1 MFHYTKKRE
10 KVFFKKEEKRR
21 FKRVPAHFLMRFSI
35 PGENEEP
42 VLSFIRNISA
52 GGVLFFSEKKIIPG
66 TLIKMTINVPSATGE
81 PIKVR
86 SISRTIYSAKLRGL
100 DGYNIGAEFAEIDPG
115 DREILLK
122 KLEGK
127 SL

>member
-1 MFHYTKKRE
+1 
-10 KVFFKKEEKRR
+10 VLFKKEERRRYKRI
-21 FKRVPAHFLMRFSI
+21 PAHFLIKFSI
-35 PGENEEP
+35 PGENEDL

-52 GGVLFFSEKKIIPG
+52 GGVLFFSEKKINPG

-81 PIKVR
+81 PINVR
-86 SISRTIYSAKLRGL
+86 SISRTIYAAKLRGL
-100 DGYNIGAEFAEIDPG
+100 DGYNIGAEFAEIDPQ
-115 DREILLK
+115 DREALLT